1 VSEGA
6 AWCCRFMCCWA
17 DRCQLCMCCLCCNAA
32 QMMSCCVD
40 GAAALLGSPC
50 PVMRSL
56 LTMLDNPSI
65 SYSTGT
71 KVAECVSG
79 GLLQCP
85 DESARH
91 MCHTS
96 HMLSCW
102 TVTAMLAQISHG
114 TQAHTDN
121 RQPAVHHLS
130 TVHHLAGSQAVCMF
144 HCVCYRQYVCFKT
157 YVSMHDGCRTV
168 WM

>member
-1 VSEGA
+1 
-6 AWCCRFMCCWA
+6 MCCWA
-17 DRCQLCMCCLCCNAA
+17 DWCLLCGWCCLCCNVV
-32 QMMSCCVD
+32 QVMSSCVD
-40 GAAALLGSPC
+40 GAAALLVSPC

-79 GLLQCP
+79 GLLQCAA
-85 DESARH
+85 ESAHH

-96 HMLSCW
+96 HMLLCW
-102 TVTAMLAQISHG
+102 TVTAMLAQISHRHKH
-114 TQAHTDN
+114 TQTTDSWLFTTD
-121 RQPAVHHLS
+121 LS
-130 TVHHLAGSQAVCMF
+130 AVHHLAGSQGVLCMF
-144 HCVCYRQYVCFKT
+144 YNVCYRQYVCFKT